1 MLRRCHE
8 CLCPLHRWFGP
19 LDPFGI
25 SAQSLWRLPLAGLCS
40 RLTARRVGSPK
51 RVLLLFGQNQ
61 ETVNLRSKSWD
72 EFAKPDAP
80 VTDLVIT
87 VCGGAA
93 QETCPI
99 WPSAAIR
106 AHWGTRIRRQ
116 ACRQIVMLPF
126 KACLTFSV
134 ASLGLLRKSRLK
146 SFSRLI

>member
-1 MLRRCHE
+1 MNVCVPCTGGSARPILLE
-8 CLCPLHRWFGP
+8 CLFKVY
-19 LDPFGI
+19 D
-25 SAQSLWRLPLAGLCS
+25 AS
-40 RLTARRVGSPK
+40 RLQGYVSGLQPGGWVDPQAG
-51 RVLLLFGQNQ
+51 LLLFGQNHD
-61 ETVNLRSKSWD
+61 TVNLRSKSWD

-116 ACRQIVMLPF
+116 ACRQIVMPPF
-126 KACLTFSV
+126 KARLSFSV

>member
-1 MLRRCHE
+1 MNVCVPYTGGSARSILLESLLKVYGASRLR
-8 CLCPLHRWFGP
+8 GYV
-19 LDPFGI
+19 
-25 SAQSLWRLPLAGLCS
+25 AGLQPGGW
-40 RLTARRVGSPK
+40 VHPK
-51 RVLLLFGQNQ
+51 AFLLLFGQNH

-93 QETCPI
+93 QETCPTCPI

>member
-1 MLRRCHE
+1 MNVCVPYTGGSARPILLKWLFKVYGASRLR
-8 CLCPLHRWFGP
+8 GYV
-19 LDPFGI
+19 
-25 SAQSLWRLPLAGLCS
+25 AGLQPGGW
-40 RLTARRVGSPK
+40 VHPK
-51 RVLLLFGQNQ
+51 AFLLLFDQNHD
-61 ETVNLRSKSWD
+61 TVNLCSKSWD

-93 QETCPI
+93 QEI

-116 ACRQIVMLPF
+116 ACRQIVMPPF
-126 KACLTFSV
+126 KARLTFSV

>member
-1 MLRRCHE
+1 MNVCVLYTGGSARSILLE
-8 CLCPLHRWFGP
+8 CLFKVYGA
-19 LDPFGI
+19 
-25 SAQSLWRLPLAGLCS
+25 SRLRGYLAGLQPGG
-40 RLTARRVGSPK
+40 RVHPQA
-51 RVLLLFGQNQ
+51 VLLLFGQNHD
-61 ETVNLRSKSWD
+61 TVDLRSKTWD

-116 ACRQIVMLPF
+116 PCRQIGYPHF
-126 KACLTFSV
+126 KARLTFSV

>member
-1 MLRRCHE
+1 MNVCVSYTGGSARPIFLESLFKVYSASRLR
-8 CLCPLHRWFGP
+8 GYV
-19 LDPFGI
+19 
-25 SAQSLWRLPLAGLCS
+25 AGLQPGGW
-40 RLTARRVGSPK
+40 VHPK
-51 RVLLLFGQNQ
+51 AFLLLFGQNHD
-61 ETVNLRSKSWD
+61 TVNLRSKSWD

-116 ACRQIVMLPF
+116 ACRQIVMPPF
-126 KACLTFSV
+126 KARLTFSV

>member
-1 MLRRCHE
+1 MNVLALCTGGSARSILLESLLKVYGASRLR
-8 CLCPLHRWFGP
+8 GY
-19 LDPFGI
+19 
-25 SAQSLWRLPLAGLCS
+25 LAGLQPGGW
-40 RLTARRVGSPK
+40 VHPK
-51 RVLLLFGQNQ
+51 AFLLLFGQNHD
-61 ETVNLRSKSWD
+61 TVNLRSKSWD

-87 VCGGAA
+87 VCGRAA

-106 AHWGTRIRRQ
+106 AHWGTRIRRRL
-116 ACRQIVMLPF
+116 CRQIGNSHF

>member
-1 MLRRCHE
+1 
-8 CLCPLHRWFGP
+8 
-19 LDPFGI
+19 
-25 SAQSLWRLPLAGLCS
+25 
-40 RLTARRVGSPK
+40 
-51 RVLLLFGQNQ
+51 LLLFGQNH

-116 ACRQIVMLPF
+116 ACRQIVMPPF

>member
-1 MLRRCHE
+1 MNVCFP
-8 CLCPLHRWFGP
+8 CTG
-19 LDPFGI
+19 G
-25 SAQSLWRLPLAGLCS
+25 SARPILLKWLFKVYGAS
-40 RLTARRVGSPK
+40 RLRGYVVGLQPGGWVHPK
-51 RVLLLFGQNQ
+51 AFLLLFGQNHD
-61 ETVNLRSKSWD
+61 TVNLRSKSWD

-87 VCGGAA
+87 VCGRAA

-116 ACRQIVMLPF
+116 ACRQIVMPPF

>member
-1 MLRRCHE
+1 MNVCVPCTGCSDRSIILE
-8 CLCPLHRWFGP
+8 WLFKVYG
-19 LDPFGI
+19 
-25 SAQSLWRLPLAGLCS
+25 AS
-40 RLTARRVGSPK
+40 RLRGYVACLQPGGWVHPK
-51 RVLLLFGQNQ
+51 AFLLLFGQNHDM
-61 ETVNLRSKSWD
+61 VNLCSKSWD

-116 ACRQIVMLPF
+116 ACRQIVMPPF
-126 KACLTFSV
+126 KARLTFSV

>member
-1 MLRRCHE
+1 MNVCVPYTGGSARSILLESLLKVYGASRLR
-8 CLCPLHRWFGP
+8 GYV
-19 LDPFGI
+19 
-25 SAQSLWRLPLAGLCS
+25 AGLQPGGW
-40 RLTARRVGSPK
+40 VHPK
-51 RVLLLFGQNQ
+51 AFLLLFGQNH

-93 QETCPI
+93 QETCPTCPI

-116 ACRQIVMLPF
+116 ACRQIVMPPF

>member
-1 MLRRCHE
+1 MYVCVP
-8 CLCPLHRWFGP
+8 CTG
-19 LDPFGI
+19 G
-25 SAQSLWRLPLAGLCS
+25 SARKILLEWLFKVYGAS
-40 RLTARRVGSPK
+40 RLRGYVACLQPGGWVHPK
-51 RVLLLFGQNQ
+51 AFLLLFGQNHD
-61 ETVNLRSKSWD
+61 TVNLRSKSWD

-116 ACRQIVMLPF
+116 ACRQIVMPPF
-126 KACLTFSV
+126 KARLSFSV
-134 ASLGLLRKSRLK
+134 ASLGLLRKSCLK